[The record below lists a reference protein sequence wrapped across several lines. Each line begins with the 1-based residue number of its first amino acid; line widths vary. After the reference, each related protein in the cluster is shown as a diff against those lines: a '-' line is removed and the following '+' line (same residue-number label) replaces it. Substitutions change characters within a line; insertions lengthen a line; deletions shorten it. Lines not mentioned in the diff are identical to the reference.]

1 MLAEGKQRAKP
12 EATDKPSSP
21 KMSATLT
28 KTSTKKRSAPL
39 DSKASQPPR
48 KKQHLDPSSSS
59 APSKKSAKPKTGA
72 APKHAGKAK
81 AAPARDE
88 PQKKR
93 SRPVTATREESDD
106 EDEAE
111 WKTEEEEDQ
120 DPMDQDEDS
129 AQDGQAGKQSG
140 QSCVNVWE
148 SIVDLIWYCSERIS
162 QAATT
167 DASRAQGCKTT

>member
-1 MLAEGKQRAKP
+1 LAEGKQRAKP

-48 KKQHLDPSSSS
+48 KKLHLDPSSSS

-140 QSCVNVWE
+140 QSYVNVWE
-148 SIVDLIWYCSERIS
+148 SIIDLIWYCSEGIS

-167 DASRAQGCKTT
+167 DAGRAQGCKTT